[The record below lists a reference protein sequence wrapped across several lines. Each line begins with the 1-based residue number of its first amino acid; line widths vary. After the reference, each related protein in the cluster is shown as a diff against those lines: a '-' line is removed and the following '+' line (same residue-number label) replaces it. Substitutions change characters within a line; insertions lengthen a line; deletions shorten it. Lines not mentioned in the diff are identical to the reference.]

1 MSDRSTL
8 RRVAIAGAGGY
19 GRVLAEY
26 LRVHPDWDPCTF
38 LDDDP
43 SLIGK
48 HLDGI
53 PVAGR
58 SDDFKVLEARGI
70 RSVLAPIGSNRSRHR
85 VLAGAHAA
93 GLELPCFVHDTASL
107 PPSVDLDRGVIVLD
121 GACFMP
127 FASAE
132 EFSIVSM
139 GSNIAH
145 HTTLGRA
152 SFVST
157 GVNIGAHI
165 ALGEGVFVGIG
176 ATIMTGVET
185 IGEWSVIG
193 AGAVVIQ
200 DVEPNTVVAGVPARV
215 IKRREPG
222 WQNG

>member
-1 MSDRSTL
+1 MSERSAV

-26 LRVHPDWDPCTF
+26 LRVHPDWEPCAF

-43 SLIGK
+43 SLIGE
-48 HLDGI
+48 HLGGI
-53 PVAGR
+53 PVAGK
-58 SDDFKVLEARGI
+58 SDDFKVLEARGV
-70 RSVLAPIGSNRSRHR
+70 RSVLAPIGHNGARHR
-85 VLAGAHAA
+85 ILSAAGAA
-93 GLELPCFVHDTASL
+93 GLEVPRFVHDAASL
-107 PPSVDLDRGVIVLD
+107 PPSVDVDRGVIVLD

-127 FASAE
+127 FATVK

-145 HTTLGRA
+145 HTTLERA

-157 GVNIGAHI
+157 GVNVGANVT
-165 ALGEGVFVGIG
+165 LGEGAFVGIG

-185 IGEWSVIG
+185 IGAWSVVG
-193 AGAVVIQ
+193 AGAVVIE

-215 IKRREPG
+215 INRRPEG
-222 WQNG
+222 WQHG